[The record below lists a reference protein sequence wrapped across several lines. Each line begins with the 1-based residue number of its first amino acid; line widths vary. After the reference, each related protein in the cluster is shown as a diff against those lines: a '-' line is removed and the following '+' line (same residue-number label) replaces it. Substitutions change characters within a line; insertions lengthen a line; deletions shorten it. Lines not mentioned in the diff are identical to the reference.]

1 MREIKFRGKTGT
13 GNWVYGD
20 LTFSR
25 YGNPYIGSLSKIWS
39 GVKRNT
45 VSQYTGMNDSTG
57 KEIYEGDIVE
67 INEEEDYYGERIGDV
82 CFLDVGGCWYINGV
96 EDGVADI
103 DRNYHIDVIGN
114 RWDNPE
120 LLGGAHDEH

>member
-25 YGNPYIGSLSKIWS
+25 YGNPYIGSLSKKWS

-57 KEIYEGDIVE
+57 KEIYEGDIVRTSDNDDELELVTGYME
-67 INEEEDYYGERIGDV
+67 I
-82 CFLDVGGCWYINGV
+82 
-96 EDGVADI
+96 
-103 DRNYHIDVIGN
+103 
-114 RWDNPE
+114 
-120 LLGGAHDEH
+120 